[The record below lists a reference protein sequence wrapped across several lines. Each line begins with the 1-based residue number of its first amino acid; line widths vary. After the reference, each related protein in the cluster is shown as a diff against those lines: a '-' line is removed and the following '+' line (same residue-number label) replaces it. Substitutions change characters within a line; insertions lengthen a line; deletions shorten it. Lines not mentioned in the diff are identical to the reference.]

1 MKLAIIGHD
10 LKFINEAI
18 KRFEARSDIEI
29 KIDLWEGHT
38 IHQVGKSLE
47 IVNWADVLFCE
58 WGLGNVIWYQEHK
71 KDHQVLIVRMHR
83 FEMNTPFPERFD
95 FTKIDKIIA
104 ISSYI
109 FEEFHRVARIPR
121 EKMIVI
127 QNGVDVDRF
136 HLPKQYDADFRIG
149 LLGYVPKLKRLDRA
163 LEIFEKLYEK
173 DSRYTL
179 SIKGKH
185 PKEFPWVWNNQI
197 EQDYYTSIF
206 RKIEKSHYRNQVQFE
221 EWGDSAEWLES
232 IGFVLSVS
240 DYESF
245 HLAPVEGMASC
256 AVPIVL
262 NREGARTI
270 FPDEYIFE
278 SLDQAA
284 QYIADSRKGS
294 RKELVEFVK
303 ENYCMDKMC
312 SEILSLIDELQAE
325 LVH

>member
-10 LKFINEAI
+10 LKFINDAV
-18 KRFEARSDIEI
+18 KRFEARSDIEL

-83 FEMNTPFPERFD
+83 FEMNTPFPEQFD

-109 FEEFHRVARIPR
+109 YEEFNRVAKIPR
-121 EKMIVI
+121 DKMIVI
-127 QNGVDVDRF
+127 QNGVDVDKF
-136 HLPKQYDADFRIG
+136 NLPKQPDASYRIG

-163 LEIFEKLYEK
+163 FDLFEKLAET
-173 DSRYTL
+173 DQRYTL

-185 PKEFPWVWNNQI
+185 PKEFAWVWNNQH
-197 EQDYYTSIF
+197 EHNYYTNLF
-206 RKIEKSHYRNQVQFE
+206 RKIEKSPYKNQIQFE
-221 EWGDSAEWLES
+221 EWGDSAQWLQS
-232 IGFVLSVS
+232 IGYVLSVS

-245 HLAPVEGMASC
+245 HLAPVEGMASGS
-256 AVPIVL
+256 VPIVL
-262 NREGARTI
+262 SREGARMI
-270 FPDEYIFE
+270 FPDRYIFE
-278 SLDQAA
+278 TLDQGAD
-284 QYIADSRKGS
+284 YILNHKEDTPQ
-294 RKELVEFVK
+294 ELVEFVK
-303 ENYCMDKMC
+303 EHYCIDKMC
-312 SEILSLIDELQAE
+312 SEILSLIDELQLK

>member
-10 LKFINEAI
+10 LKFINDAI
-18 KRFEARSDIEI
+18 KRFEAREDIEI

-38 IHQVGKSLE
+38 IHQVTKSIE

-58 WGLGNVIWYQEHK
+58 WGLGNVVWYQEHK
-71 KDHQVLIVRMHR
+71 KEHQVLIVRMHR
-83 FEMNTPFPERFD
+83 FEMNTPFPEKFD
-95 FTKIDKIIA
+95 FTKIDKVIA

-109 FEEFHRVARIPR
+109 FEEFHRVAKIPR
-121 EKMIVI
+121 DKMVVI
-127 QNGVDVDRF
+127 PNGVDVERF
-136 HLPKQYDADFRIG
+136 HLPKEYDANFRIG

-163 LEIFEKLYEK
+163 LAIFEKLCEK
-173 DSRYTL
+173 DSRYSL

-185 PKEFPWVWNNQI
+185 PKEFSWVWNNQQ
-197 EQDYYTSIF
+197 EHDYYTNVF
-206 RKIEKSHYRNQVQFE
+206 RKIDKSPYSNQIQFE
-221 EWGDSAEWLES
+221 EWGDSAEWLQS
-232 IGFVLSVS
+232 IGYVLSVS

-245 HLAPVEGMASC
+245 HLAPMEGMASR

-278 SLDQAA
+278 TIDQAA
-284 QYIADSRKGS
+284 EFIANSK
-294 RKELVEFVK
+294 KESGKKLVEFVK
-303 ENYCMDKMC
+303 KHYCMDKMC
-312 SEILSLIDELQAE
+312 SEILSLIDELQSK